1 MSRLEGNPIARED
14 GKIIKG
20 SSIFKP
26 ISPKY
31 SNSARK

>member
-1 MSRLEGNPIARED
+1 MSKLEGNPIARED

-20 SSIFKP
+20 LVFLSL